1 MGKPFRL
8 QSLLEF
14 RRQVEDEHAR
24 ALGEVL
30 AEEQR
35 IRDAIDALNLR
46 REEQTTALAALM
58 SVGRFDTEGYTQHAA
73 YLDALGRTLDQHASA
88 LETAMA
94 LVVERR
100 AALVEAL
107 KERRVLERLRDR
119 QAEEAAVEDNRHEAR
134 DVDDLVMSRHH
145 RGQ

>member
-14 RRQVEDEHAR
+14 RRQVEDEQAR
-24 ALGEVL
+24 ALGQVL

-35 IRDAIDALNLR
+35 IREAIEALNLR

-58 SVGRFDTEGYTQHAA
+58 SGGTFDTEGYTQHAA

-88 LETAMA
+88 LDAAMA

-107 KERRVLERLRDR
+107 KDRRVLERLRDR

-134 DVDDLVMSRHH
+134 DVDDLVMSRHQ